1 MIDRDQQ
8 FAISGELAF
17 TTNPQG
23 ARLIEIENASARAAL
38 ALQGAQLLDWTPVGQ
53 APVLWLSPGALY
65 REGKAVRGGIPVCWP
80 WFGPHPEN
88 PAFPAHGFA
97 RTRSWQVIGSE
108 KLLDS
113 TRVTLCLDATE
124 VDPKLWPHQALVTLT
139 VTVGTELR
147 LDLAT
152 ENRGDTALEVSQ
164 ALHSYLAVG
173 DIAAVTVEGLEGTD
187 YIDQLQDARR
197 LRQKGPVVIGEE
209 VDRIYLGGCPELQ
222 LLDTA
227 LGRRIRIAQSGSAST
242 VVWNPWADKAARLG
256 DMGPA
261 ESYRQMLCLETANA
275 ADDAVT
281 IPPGGAHRLS
291 VEFSATAL

>member
-23 ARLIEIENASARAAL
+23 TRLIEIENASARATL
-38 ALQGAQLLDWTPVGQ
+38 ALQGAQLLDWRPVGQ
-53 APVLWLSPGALY
+53 APVLWLSPGAHY
-65 REGKAVRGGIPVCWP
+65 REDKAVRGGIPVCWP
-80 WFGPHPEN
+80 WFGPHPSD
-88 PAFPAHGFA
+88 PALPAHGFA
-97 RTRSWQVIGSE
+97 RTRSWQVTGSE
-108 KLLDS
+108 KLADS

-124 VDPKLWPHQALVTLT
+124 IDPALWPHRALLSLE

-147 LDLAT
+147 LELTT
-152 ENRGDTALEVSQ
+152 ENRGDTALTLSQ

-173 DIAAVTVEGLEGTD
+173 DIAAVKVEGLEGAA

-197 LRQKGPVVIGEE
+197 LRQGGPVVFETE
-209 VDRIYLGGCPELQ
+209 VDRIYLGACPELQ
-222 LLDTA
+222 LLDEA
-227 LGRRIRIAQSGSAST
+227 LGRRLRIAQSGSAST
-242 VVWNPWADKAARLG
+242 VVWNPWGYKAVRLG

-281 IPPGGAHRLS
+281 IPPGGTHCLS
-291 VEFSATAL
+291 VEFSVSVL